1 MRDGPGIDGTREQ
14 LLKEDE
20 HTRVFSVVVDLCPV
34 ELTLAIV
41 FPTAPSLKDL
51 ELEFKSL

>member
-1 MRDGPGIDGTREQ
+1 MRDGPGIDSTRKQ
-14 LLKEDE
+14 LLEEYED
-20 HTRVFSVVVDLCPV
+20 TRVFSVIVDLCPV